1 MTNNNK
7 ELNKIDWK
15 AEIDPISLKIIRKYE
30 EDYKGFH
37 FDVTLTNVLYNREC
51 SATINMKAI
60 SNLNDNGKE
69 IFKYFV
75 NADSAFKDTFINDTE
90 EKIINELKKVK
101 DNLDVCFRG
110 VEVEGYNKTSNNEM
124 QRFVEGEE
132 KKSQTRIP
140 RKRATTAVAV

>member
-1 MTNNNK
+1 MTNNN

-101 DNLDVCFRG
+101 DNLDVCFKG

-140 RKRATTAVAV
+140 RKRTTAVAV